1 MDLKELIFELCQAA
15 GVSGNEQPVLEII
28 KNRISPFAKTSVDCN
43 GNLFAVLG
51 NRHAER
57 EILVD
62 AHIDRIGFIV
72 TDIDENGFVKI
83 DGCGGVDSRVLQNT
97 ELVTQNEI
105 KLYGVVCCLPPHLSN
120 GSEDKAEPISK
131 TWVDFGMPKY
141 ELVKYINPGDVLTFG
156 SKPSCLLGDLIT
168 APALD
173 NRCGAAALI
182 RMCELLSGKEIDYRV
197 TVMFSSQE
205 ETFALGAKTGAFK
218 HMADEAIV
226 VDVSFASQP
235 DISGLYSKIALSKGG
250 MIGVS
255 PILNR
260 DMTNALIKLAQ
271 DKNIPYQLEPLASLT
286 GTNADHIACTKS
298 GIKTAL
304 VSIPQRYM
312 HTQHEV
318 ISVSDVD
325 NTARLL
331 AEYIQSGGTANA

>member
-1 MDLKELIFELCQAA
+1 MDLKELIFELCEAE
-15 GVSGNEQPVLEII
+15 GVSGNEMPVLEII
-28 KNRISPFAKTSVDCN
+28 KNRISPFADTCVDCN
-43 GNLFAVLG
+43 KNLYATLG
-51 NRHAER
+51 NKNAER

-97 ELVTQNEI
+97 ELVTQNGS
-105 KLYGVVCCLPPHLSN
+105 KLFGVVCCLPPHLSD
-120 GSEDKAEPISK
+120 GSEDKAEPLSK
-131 TWVDFGMPKY
+131 TWVDFGMPRE
-141 ELVKYINPGDVLTFG
+141 ELIKYINPGDVLTFG
-156 SKPSCLLGDLIT
+156 SKALDLLGDVIS

-182 RMCELLSGKEIDYRV
+182 RMCELLNGKEIDYRV

-218 HMADEAIV
+218 HDADEAIV

-235 DISGLYSKIALSKGG
+235 DISGQYSKISLSKGG
-250 MIGVS
+250 MIGIS
-255 PILNR
+255 PVLDR

-271 DKNIPYQLEPLASLT
+271 NKKIPYQLEPLASST

-318 ISVSDVD
+318 ISILDVE

-331 AEYIQSGGTANA
+331 AEYIQSGGIANV